1 FLTVI
6 FTCNLINE
14 IRLAVQFGRL
24 FEAWL
29 KSERESPEQLA
40 LF

>member
-1 FLTVI
+1 
-6 FTCNLINE
+6 
-14 IRLAVQFGRL
+14 FGRL

>member
-1 FLTVI
+1 LP
-6 FTCNLINE
+6 
-14 IRLAVQFGRL
+14 AVQFGRL
-24 FEAWL
+24 FEIWL

>member
-1 FLTVI
+1 
-6 FTCNLINE
+6 
-14 IRLAVQFGRL
+14 LAVQFGRL